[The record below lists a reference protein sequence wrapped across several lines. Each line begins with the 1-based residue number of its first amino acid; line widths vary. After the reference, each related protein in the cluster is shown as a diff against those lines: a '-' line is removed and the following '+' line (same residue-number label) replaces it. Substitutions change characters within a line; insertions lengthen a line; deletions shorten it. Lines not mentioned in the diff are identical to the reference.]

1 MTNGTRAHSAC
12 RSSLKRHQAPEIVER
27 PKEQQRA
34 TTAKK
39 HILTYHRLAAAA
51 APDRTEFPY
60 ANPGETDLTRNDL
73 LDVFLWI
80 SDSPWIRGL
89 DGGSDENLV
98 DVRGFGQGEFC
109 GKNKQTNSVGGRRQD
124 QNNIATVLEL
134 IHQIVQCMRAH
145 KHFTSFGRW
154 RWCC

>member
-34 TTAKK
+34 TTAKR

-73 LDVFLWI
+73 LDVFCGCLTV
-80 SDSPWIRGL
+80 RGFE
-89 DGGSDENLV
+89 DLV

-109 GKNKQTNSVGGRRQD
+109 GKNKQTNSVGGSRRQD

-145 KHFTSFGRW
+145 KHFTSFGMW